1 MSFLKTRPRQGSPS
15 PPHRR
20 RWRRRWI
27 AVLAPVTAL
36 LIAACGSVGHAASGA
51 PTRSSSRSTGSTT
64 ATTRPHT
71 STSTSTTPATSTT
84 PTTRTAATASTS
96 AAAPTAGGPCR
107 SAQLQ
112 ITERSFG
119 TGRYARA
126 ALGHSSVVVLFT
138 NTGQAS
144 CTLTGYPGVAG
155 LNSAGAQV
163 TQARRTPSG
172 YMGGLSSATSA
183 PPVVTLDPN
192 QTASAIVEGTD
203 VPSGGQTTCP
213 TLAGLLVT
221 APNTTRSVRLPAAP
235 GDCSGL
241 QVHPV
246 VSGDSGSQGG

>member
-15 PPHRR
+15 PPRRR
-20 RWRRRWI
+20 RWQRRGI
-27 AVLAPVTAL
+27 AALAPVTAL
-36 LIAACGSVGHAASGA
+36 LIAACGSVGHAASSA

-64 ATTRPHT
+64 ATTRPH
-71 STSTSTTPATSTT
+71 TSTSTTPATSTT

-119 TGRYARA
+119 AGRYARA

-172 YMGGLSSATSA
+172 YMGGLSSATST

-203 VPSGGQTTCP
+203 VPSGSQTTCP